1 ARGALSSKRLRHAQA
16 EEASPIPPVQ
26 HPYRLMLFVREYLC
40 RTAFAWCGEYR
51 AQLRRRRAFR

>member
-1 ARGALSSKRLRHAQA
+1 MRHAQA
-16 EEASPIPPVQ
+16 EEASSIPPVQ